1 MTDGWGP
8 PKSPPKSSPASA
20 WPLNDR
26 GPGPLLP
33 GTADRAARRAEER
46 AREREQRAQDRLAAT
61 DQRAEARA
69 AQRDALSQDRERA
82 REARRVEEA
91 QRIRAR
97 LDAPPANDE
106 EALKIAKRRR
116 SGARARSGEET
127 KTERDTR
134 GYTTIVD
141 PARIR
146 TLAAR
151 GASIAALAAAFGIT
165 AEEVEAALRDTPED

>member
-8 PKSPPKSSPASA
+8 PKSPPKSSLASA

-46 AREREQRAQDRLAAT
+46 AREREQRAQDHLAAT

-141 PARIR
+141 PARIC

-165 AEEVEAALRDTPED
+165 AEEVEAALRDTPEE